1 MASICDRK
9 RLIVAV
15 QAQHS
20 NGSGGASLGGGKR
33 VAAGSESNLHK
44 HERVN
49 GGIFIRKL
57 LSLLLVLVLCV
68 AFALPAFAANGDETA
83 EPQACSHTYGEKK
96 TESITYRYYNSTYC
110 RKTEVYTRTCTKCE
124 YILRTTGTELVAHDD
139 TVYDATC
146 NGSVQTWKYDCT
158 NCGSYLYTTYK
169 DCPGMPHTGSCRWLP
184 V

>member
-83 EPQACSHTYGEKK
+83 EPQACSHTYEL
-96 TESITYRYYNSTYC
+96 TRHSITYQYISNTSC
-110 RKTEVYTRTCTKCE
+110 RKTEVYIYTCTKCG
-124 YILRTTGTELVAHDD
+124 YVLRTTGTDTIPHDD